1 MFIKIIL
8 TVIFCVMF
16 ILGCSASPIPKNIE
30 FLHKRAREDY
40 LAIRDVAKAGDIIF
54 RMGTQPVLGG
64 LIDFSKETARMANSD
79 FSHACIVIQADNEGV
94 GVSAGLMVADTS
106 VYGIERRF
114 FKDWH
119 IEGTENLVI
128 KRLKPDYQFLVP
140 QVLNTINL
148 LLDQDVL
155 YNESFEYNNKTF
167 YCSQVVDYA
176 FRVNGYP
183 LSDLVRIKDFP
194 NYGFI
199 FHGLGC
205 LIGGVDPNVEVALPG
220 NDEIGLFSSPM
231 LDTVVD
237 LRRKK

>member
-8 TVIFCVMF
+8 TAIFFVMF

-30 FLHKRAREDY
+30 FLRQRAREDY
-40 LAIRDVAKAGDIIF
+40 LAIRDLAKAGDIIF
-54 RMGTQPVLGG
+54 RMGNQPVLGG
-64 LIDFSKETARMANSD
+64 LVDFSKETAQMADSD
-79 FSHACIVIQADNEGV
+79 FSHACIVIRADNEGI
-94 GVSAGLMVADTS
+94 GNSAGLLIADIS

-119 IEGTENLVI
+119 IGGTENLVI

-140 QVLNTINL
+140 QALNTINL

-155 YNESFEYNNKTF
+155 YNESFEYNDETF

-176 FRVNGYP
+176 FRANGHP
-183 LSDLVRIKDFP
+183 LSQLVRLKDFP

-205 LIGGVDPNVEVALPG
+205 FIGGVDPNTEVALPG

-231 LDTVVD
+231 LETVID
-237 LRRKK
+237 LRSKK

>member
-1 MFIKIIL
+1 MIIKLIL
-8 TVIFCVMF
+8 IAIFFVMF
-16 ILGCSASPIPKNIE
+16 MLGCNASPIPRNIE
-30 FLHKRAREDY
+30 LLHQRAHEDY
-40 LAIRDVAKAGDIIF
+40 LAVRDIVKAGDIIF
-54 RMGTQPVLGG
+54 RMGNQPVLGG
-64 LIDFSKETARMANSD
+64 LVDFSKETAQMADSD

-94 GVSAGLMVADTS
+94 GTSAGLLVADTS
-106 VYGIERRF
+106 VYGIERSF
-114 FKDWH
+114 FRDWH

-128 KRLKPDYQFLVP
+128 KRLKPEYDFLVP
-140 QVLNTINL
+140 QALNTIDL

-183 LSDLVRIKDFP
+183 LSNLVRLKDFP

-205 LIGGVDPNVEVALPG
+205 LIGGVDPNTEVALPG
-220 NDEIGLFSSPM
+220 NDEIGLFSSSM
-231 LDTVVD
+231 LETVID
-237 LRRKK
+237 LRR